1 MTVSTVINE
10 SLNPVNCRVSNHE
23 EKDDISGYFF
33 KKYCAV
39 PANQLHGSSV
49 AFVKKISGIMQLLF
63 HNRFEDSAGSIAG
76 IHPGRILWQTFK

>member
-1 MTVSTVINE
+1 MTVSTVYKGKAD
-10 SLNPVNCRVSNHE
+10 PVTAEYRSRG
-23 EKDDISGYFF
+23 KGDISGYFF